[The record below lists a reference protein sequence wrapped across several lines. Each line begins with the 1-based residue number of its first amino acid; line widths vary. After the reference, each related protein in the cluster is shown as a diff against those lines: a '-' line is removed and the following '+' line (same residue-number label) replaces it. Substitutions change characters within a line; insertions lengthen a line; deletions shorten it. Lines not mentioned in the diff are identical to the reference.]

1 MRKETG
7 FACITIIITAMLFI
21 GCSSDGG
28 GGTNPPVNQP
38 PTVTITSSTPD
49 SIYFNDSIEF
59 TWQGDDSDGSIDKYF
74 AGLDGVLIETT
85 QTSAQYSGF
94 NMGEDHTFSVYA
106 VDNDGAES
114 SEETVD
120 FAVYP
125 YAPEIQLLA
134 YGEGVTDDDNDG
146 YWTEF
151 NVRWAPDVPT
161 GSAVDLRLVV
171 MIRPSYGSSA
181 EIADSSDLI
190 TRNPGDEDTLTF
202 TLPIISKDMYDLKVE
217 LHNVSGD
224 NLQTIDYEAETSLTQ
239 IGLEQFDGFN
249 AWFDDAWTD
258 NAVDVNGDD
267 YYESIEVWWDADASL
282 DRGSVKVNIYERDS
296 TGAERYL
303 NEYWLYEVEGTGD
316 QDAKSFNIIAGI
328 TFDDYDYRLVLLDED
343 DNLLDELDYGED
355 PDLMDIPLGNSGSL
369 HTQTQAINTL
379 K

>member
-202 TLPIISKDMYDLKVE
+202 TLPIISKDLYDLKVE

-224 NLQTIDYEAETSLTQ
+224 NLQTIDYEA
-239 IGLEQFDGFN
+239 
-249 AWFDDAWTD
+249 
-258 NAVDVNGDD
+258 D